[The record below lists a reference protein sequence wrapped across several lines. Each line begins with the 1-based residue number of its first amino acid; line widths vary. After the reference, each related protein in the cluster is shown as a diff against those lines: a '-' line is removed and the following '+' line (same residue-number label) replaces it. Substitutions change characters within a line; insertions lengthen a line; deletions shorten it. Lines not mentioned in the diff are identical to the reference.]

1 MGESVGNE
9 VGRLV
14 GTSGSFPLVLLGKKG
29 SHMTEVE
36 ILTYA
41 EI

>member
-14 GTSGSFPLVLLGKKG
+14 GTSESFLLVLGKKG